1 MLSFCSER
9 LFKQMA
15 DLIVS
20 DGFQDVGYTYVNI
33 DDCWLTHERDRYGR
47 LQADPERF
55 PSGIKAIADYV
66 SFFFVLDNW

>member
-1 MLSFCSER
+1 
-9 LFKQMA
+9 MA

-20 DGFQDVGYTYVNI
+20 DGYQDVGYTYVNI

-66 SFFFVLDNW
+66 SCKRYQRDS